1 VLRNH
6 WDLIAVMMISVSMIP
21 LAMTQNPIRVIFGL
35 LFVLFI
41 PGYAF
46 VSFLFPKRSEID
58 SLERIALSLGLSIAI
73 TPLIGL
79 ALNYSFGIRLETI
92 LPSLAIFN
100 ILFSVL
106 AIKRRESVSEPFIP
120 ELRVE
125 IDFKSMDLTEKL
137 LTIALI
143 SAIFVSILTLSYV
156 ILNPRQ
162 SESFTEFYIL
172 GPKGKAADYPTRLFV
187 NQSGSVIIG
196 IVNHEYRTVNY
207 TVEIWLLK
215 ADGNFSEAILMDS
228 FTVTLEHVPIA
239 QNWTPQFEKQFNFSI
254 KDPGKYRIFF
264 LLLKDCPPR
273 MPEEFGSV
281 EDKIRKAIEGEIQ
294 SLILNFEVVEL

>member
-1 VLRNH
+1 MLRRN
-6 WDLIAVMMISVSMIP
+6 WDLIAVMLISVSMIP
-21 LAMTQNPIRVIFGL
+21 LAMIQNPVRVIFGL
-35 LFVLFI
+35 LFVLFL

-58 SLERIALSLGLSIAI
+58 SLERMALSLGLSIAI

-79 ALNYSFGIRLETI
+79 ALNYSFGVRLETI

-100 ILFSVL
+100 ILFSLL
-106 AIKRRESVSEPFIP
+106 AIKRRESVSDPFIP
-120 ELRVE
+120 ELKLE
-125 IDFKSMDLTEKL
+125 IDFKSMELTEKL

-172 GPKGKAADYPTRLFV
+172 GPKGKAADYPTKLFV

-196 IVNHEYRTVNY
+196 IVNHEHRTMNY

-215 ADGNFSEAILMDS
+215 DGNFSEISLMDS
-228 FTVTLEHVPIA
+228 FTVTLEHVPVA
-239 QNWTPQFEKQFNFSI
+239 QNWTPQFEKTFSFSI

-264 LLLKDCPPR
+264 LLLKDCPPKK
-273 MPEEFGSV
+273 PEDFGSG

-294 SLILNFEVVEL
+294 SLILNVEVVEL

>member
-1 VLRNH
+1 MFRRN
-6 WDLIAVMMISVSMIP
+6 WDLIAVILISVSMIP

-35 LFVLFI
+35 LFVLFL

-106 AIKRRESVSEPFIP
+106 AIKRRESVSDPFIP
-120 ELRVE
+120 ELKVE
-125 IDFKSMDLTEKL
+125 IDFKSMELTEKL

-143 SAIFVSILTLSYV
+143 SAIV
-156 ILNPRQ
+156 
-162 SESFTEFYIL
+162 
-172 GPKGKAADYPTRLFV
+172 GG
-187 NQSGSVIIG
+187 
-196 IVNHEYRTVNY
+196 
-207 TVEIWLLK
+207 
-215 ADGNFSEAILMDS
+215 
-228 FTVTLEHVPIA
+228 
-239 QNWTPQFEKQFNFSI
+239 
-254 KDPGKYRIFF
+254 
-264 LLLKDCPPR
+264 
-273 MPEEFGSV
+273 
-281 EDKIRKAIEGEIQ
+281 
-294 SLILNFEVVEL
+294 